1 MTLAMVKKE
10 NQEVKMDRDSREENQ
25 QKIVEKHQEHD
36 VSKGVRTS
44 RKIEGYKYR
53 REK

>member
-1 MTLAMVKKE
+1 
-10 NQEVKMDRDSREENQ
+10 MDRDSREENQ

-53 REK
+53 REKWRDEKEGKIYR